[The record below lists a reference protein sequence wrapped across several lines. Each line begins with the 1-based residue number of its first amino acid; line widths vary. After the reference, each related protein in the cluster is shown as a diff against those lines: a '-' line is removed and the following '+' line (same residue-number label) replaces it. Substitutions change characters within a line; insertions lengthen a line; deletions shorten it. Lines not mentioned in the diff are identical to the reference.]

1 MDVNYNKS
9 NVYVPLA
16 NIIESGVGYIRYSD
30 GTQICYGSFTGV
42 NSGLKYDQSNID
54 TVACASRIAFPA
66 SFTAIPAVTYSGV
79 FSMIWQDNINGAE
92 HSTAIP
98 SYLSALSTNGF
109 TVTVAPPFGVF
120 TQLNQLHRIQIS
132 RGNYIAIGKWK

>member
-54 TVACASRIAFPA
+54 TVVCESRITFPT
-66 SFTAIPAVTYSGV
+66 SFTATPAVTYSG
-79 FSMIWQDNINGAE
+79 FFNMLWQDNINGAE
-92 HSTAIP
+92 HMTVIP

-120 TQLNQLHRIQIS
+120 TRLNQLHQIQIS

>member
-9 NVYVPLA
+9 NAYVPLA

-30 GTQICYGSFTGV
+30 GTQICYGSFAKV
-42 NSGLKYDQSNID
+42 LKDLKYDQSKID
-54 TVACASRIAFPA
+54 TASCESKITFPKF
-66 SFTAIPAVTYSGV
+66 FTAIPTVTYSGV

-98 SYLSALSTNGF
+98 SYLSSLSTNGF
-109 TVTVAPPFGVF
+109 AVTVAPPFGVF
-120 TQLNQLHRIQIS
+120 AKLNQLHQIQIS

>member
-16 NIIESGVGYIRYSD
+16 NIIESGDSYIRYSD
-30 GTQICYGSFTGV
+30 GTQICYGSFTK
-42 NSGLKYDQSNID
+42 NSDLRYDQSNIE
-54 TVACASRIAFPA
+54 TATCESRITFPKF
-66 SFTAIPAVTYSGV
+66 FTAIPAVTYSGI
-79 FSMIWQDNINGAE
+79 FSMLWQDNINGAE
-92 HSTAIP
+92 HMTVIP

-109 TVTVAPPFGVF
+109 AVSVNPPFGVF
-120 TQLNQLHRIQIS
+120 TKLNQLHQIRIS

>member
-30 GTQICYGSFTGV
+30 GTQICYGYFT
-42 NSGLKYDQSNID
+42 NELKGLKYDQSKID
-54 TVACASRIAFPA
+54 TVSCESKITFPKI
-66 SFTAIPAVTYSGV
+66 FTAIPAVTYSGV

-92 HSTAIP
+92 HSTVIP
-98 SYLSALSTNGF
+98 SYLSSTSTNGF
-109 TVTVAPPFGVF
+109 TVLVTPPFGVF
-120 TQLNQLHRIQIS
+120 TKLNQLHLIKIS

>member
-16 NIIESGVGYIRYSD
+16 NIIESGDGYIRYSD

-42 NSGLKYDQSNID
+42 NSGLKHNQSNIE
-54 TVACASRIAFPA
+54 TVACESRITFPKF
-66 SFTAIPAVTYSGV
+66 FTAIPAVTYSGV
-79 FSMIWQDNINGAE
+79 FSMLWQDNINGAE
-92 HSTAIP
+92 HSTIIP
-98 SYLSALSTNGF
+98 SYLSVLSTSQF

-120 TQLNQLHRIQIS
+120 TKLNQLHQIKIS